1 MKVRRV
7 STIIILI
14 SFAQFI
20 YAANISGKVT
30 GASSGDFLPG
40 ANVMLDGTNFGTSS
54 DRSGNFNINNV
65 PEGDYT
71 LKVTYVG
78 YSDYSEVV
86 TMGSESISRDI
97 SLSVDYVAMEA
108 VNVNGLAQ

>member
-1 MKVRRV
+1 MNIRPI
-7 STIIILI
+7 STIVVLL

-20 YAANISGKVT
+20 YAADINGKVT
-30 GASSGDFLPG
+30 GSSSGDFLSV

-54 DRSGNFNINNV
+54 DRSGNFSINNV

-78 YSDYSEVV
+78 YSDFE
-86 TMGSESISRDI
+86 E
-97 SLSVDYVAMEA
+97 
-108 VNVNGLAQ
+108 